1 MKYIEFR
8 LGLNL
13 ERFSLKQEFNERETL
28 KEGHNYSVDFDF
40 DFTFRN
46 TSPSRSLPRLRLWR
60 WNGLCG
66 IVGGEAG
73 APNTKELETLDRDFL
88 GCLSVRV

>member
-1 MKYIEFR
+1 MMYIEFR

-13 ERFSLKQEFNERETL
+13 ERFSLKQEFSETETL
-28 KEGHNYSVDFDF
+28 KEGHKYSVAFVLF
-40 DFTFRN
+40 LYVMKLF
-46 TSPSRSLPRLRLWR
+46 SLEDSTEVEALVR

-73 APNTKELETLDRDFL
+73 APSTK
-88 GCLSVRV
+88 

>member
-13 ERFSLKQEFNERETL
+13 ERFSLKQEFSERETL
-28 KEGHNYSVDFDF
+28 KEGHKYSVAFVGF
-40 DFTFRN
+40 PYVVKLF
-46 TSPSRSLPRLRLWR
+46 SLDDSTEVEALAG

-66 IVGGEAG
+66 IVGGEVG
-73 APNTKELETLDRDFL
+73 APNT
-88 GCLSVRV
+88 